1 MQVPDIIRKH
11 GRKIAFAIWGVP
23 FFIFGSTKPDTPPV
37 VVTEGIRL
45 TRVAA
50 TANDVT
56 LEWETADSRCAG
68 KPFEIERQNPTSMA
82 WEKICEV
89 PAGTTNYVY
98 RRFTVDRTNRWRISC
113 DVTEE

>member
-1 MQVPDIIRKH
+1 MQALYFIRKH
-11 GRKIAFAIWGVP
+11 ARKIMFAIWGIP

-45 TRVAA
+45 TRVTA

-56 LEWETADSRCAG
+56 LEWESTDERCTG
-68 KPFEIERQNPTSMA
+68 KPFEIERLNPTSLA
-82 WEKICEV
+82 WEKIGEV

-98 RRFTVDRTNRWRISC
+98 HRFTVDKTNRWRISC